1 MQVTLGP
8 WPTPALAAPLM
19 RVTTTAPLVCVNTRG
34 CAGPRTTQ
42 SLKLPCSKWQI
53 GSQPSQSPLG
63 MSPASPSLRSV
74 LTTYSADNCSGSTEG
89 LVDSAGT
96 GDLSYTYQ
104 GEWARQG
111 QVAWCRAGAGWV
123 KPDGRLPLL
132 PDTGTGK
139 DLLSSNPH
147 PPLPFLLGPTSLVT
161 FPFL

>member
-1 MQVTLGP
+1 
-8 WPTPALAAPLM
+8 
-19 RVTTTAPLVCVNTRG
+19 
-34 CAGPRTTQ
+34 
-42 SLKLPCSKWQI
+42 
-53 GSQPSQSPLG
+53 